1 MYNGGRIGR
10 HKLNIPEHAAQ
21 GDVPAD
27 IGRAIPFARLKDDAT
42 IEAHGLT
49 HINCVKQILE
59 YGNTISCDGL
69 GDLEKFAWG
78 LPTRSPLRIRLGNLR
93 SGRLTS
99 KRNHQGR
106 RPPQERCPR
115 NSQGFPSARVFACA
129 PIPSRRRTCAT
140 QRPTPM
146 RDTPIAT
153 LSRGRRA
160 KASTTCRIVDDIDD
174 DAYISFMNDIY

>member
-1 MYNGGRIGR
+1 MAESAATN
-10 HKLNIPEHAAQ
+10 LNIPERAAQ

-27 IGRAIPFARLKDDAT
+27 IGMAILLARLKDDAT

-93 SGRLTS
+93 LGRLTS
-99 KRNHQGR
+99 NRIIRAVGTRKNVALAILKDSQVHGCSHAPRFPHGDGR
-106 RPPQERCPR
+106 ERR
-115 NSQGFPSARVFACA
+115 SDRH
-129 PIPSRRRTCAT
+129 R
-140 QRPTPM
+140 
-146 RDTPIAT
+146 
-153 LSRGRRA
+153 
-160 KASTTCRIVDDIDD
+160 
-174 DAYISFMNDIY
+174 